1 MKKSYHK
8 LLFILAFAFS
18 VSCKGLPFTNPCYEE
33 KFLEDVRAQTAFYV
47 WSQQNPMEAL
57 LLGLGVG
64 FSLITGETQEV
75 ESALMNK
82 IEPIMRELKL
92 IEKGKARKTEDG
104 VFKCSV
110 LFEYKGNR
118 FLVNYDLRQMHSG
131 KEGDLYRIENF
142 EISSVER

>member
-1 MKKSYHK
+1 MKKSHYK

-18 VSCKGLPFTNPCYEE
+18 ISCEGLFFTSPCYEE
-33 KFLEDVRAQTAFYV
+33 NFLKYVRTRTAFYV
-47 WSQQNPMEAL
+47 WFQQNPMEAL
-57 LLGLGVG
+57 FLGLGAG

-75 ESALMNK
+75 KSALLNK

-92 IEKGKARKTEDG
+92 IEKGKASKTEEG

-110 LFEYKGNR
+110 LFEYKDNR
-118 FLVNYDLRQMHSG
+118 FLVSYYLRQVHSG

-142 EISSVER
+142 QISPVER

>member
-1 MKKSYHK
+1 
-8 LLFILAFAFS
+8 
-18 VSCKGLPFTNPCYEE
+18 
-33 KFLEDVRAQTAFYV
+33 
-47 WSQQNPMEAL
+47 MEAL

-75 ESALMNK
+75 ESVLMNK
-82 IEPIMRELKL
+82 IEPVMRELKL
-92 IEKGKARKTEDG
+92 IEKGKARKTEEG

-131 KEGDLYRIENF
+131 KEGDLYRMENF
-142 EISSVER
+142 EISPVER

>member
-1 MKKSYHK
+1 MKKSHYK

-18 VSCKGLPFTNPCYEE
+18 ISCEGLFFTSPCYEE
-33 KFLEDVRAQTAFYV
+33 NFLKYVRTRTAFYV

-57 LLGLGVG
+57 LLGLGAG

-75 ESALMNK
+75 KSALLNK

-92 IEKGKARKTEDG
+92 IEKGKSRKTEEG
-104 VFKCSV
+104 IFQCSV

-118 FLVNYDLRQMHSG
+118 FLAHYNLRHMHSG
-131 KEGDLYRIENF
+131 GERNLYRIENF
-142 EISSVER
+142 EIYPVER